1 MFISHAGLAGDQVQI
16 QSMGGEF
23 DYITT
28 ENGNNVAISLDD
40 NGNTFMLDAAGNMY
54 YDTGD
59 ARFGIYIVSASADR
73 KDSSMREEEGS
84 C

>member
-1 MFISHAGLAGDQVQI
+1 
-16 QSMGGEF
+16 MGGEF

-28 ENGNNVAISLDD
+28 ENGNRVAISLDE

-59 ARFGIYIVSASADR
+59 ARFGIYIVSASAAQR
-73 KDSSMREEEGS
+73 ASS
-84 C
+84 

>member
-1 MFISHAGLAGDQVQI
+1 
-16 QSMGGEF
+16 MGGEF

-28 ENGNNVAISLDD
+28 ENGNRVAIALDE
-40 NGNTFMLDAAGNMY
+40 NGNTFMLDGAGNMY

-73 KDSSMREEEGS
+73 EGSSMRVKEGCMLMS
-84 C
+84 CWAVGRGLVLP